1 MENFKNIW
9 TEVEPTV
16 SLCDSLYQAVS
27 SPLENLD
34 AKKLYNLRT
43 FFFRGIFEQACE
55 QNNLDKKS
63 YSKCIIHCFKQF
75 ILSTSAGSKLD
86 EEKINKYA
94 AQFFDATEITLNDKE
109 DFYKNYINTCS
120 QIYKSGKESYKKGG
134 LVFST
139 EALSVLFNNK
149 KFHILDF
156 HKWK

>member
-1 MENFKNIW
+1 MEKFKNIW

-63 YSKCIIHCFKQF
+63 YSKCIIHSFKQF

-94 AQFFDATEITLNDKE
+94 AQFFDATEIKLL
-109 DFYKNYINTCS
+109 
-120 QIYKSGKESYKKGG
+120 ESTPPLIQKAIGTSDLIRNFTAFITAS
-134 LVFST
+134 LVMST
-139 EALSVLFNNK
+139 ASE
-149 KFHILDF
+149 
-156 HKWK
+156 